1 MLKVYSD
8 DVAISGSCIPLK
20 VINRGLCFE
29 RIVEVIE
36 NLKAIDF
43 KHI

>member
-8 DVAISGSCIPLK
+8 DVAISGSSIPLK
-20 VINRGLCFE
+20 VNRNLCFE

-36 NLKAIDF
+36 KLKAIDF
-43 KHI
+43 KHK